1 MGIIW
6 AGINVHAGYAYA
18 VTPPDSW
25 VLISVRVIVMA
36 SLNVVVI
43 GIARSYTLLGAMYYF
58 GEATK

>member
-1 MGIIW
+1 M
-6 AGINVHAGYAYA
+6 NLHAGHAYA
-18 VTPPDSW
+18 VTPPESW

-43 GIARSYTLLGAMYYF
+43 GIARSYILLGAMYYF